1 MKFVFIAAEKAR
13 APVSALCRVLGVTRS
28 GFYAW
33 QARDLSEQAIDD
45 QKLAL
50 EIAAIHKA
58 SGETYG
64 SPRVHAELHA
74 KGLEV
79 SRKRVARLMRELGIR
94 SRRKRRFKATTDSG
108 HKLPVADNVLDRKF
122 EVDAPDVAWVT
133 DITYVWT
140 DEGWLYLA
148 AILDLFSRRV
158 VGHALSERI
167 DRALVLEALRDA
179 VGRRV
184 PDAGLLHHSD
194 RGSQYASHDY
204 FTDALSEHGITCSMS
219 RKGNCWD
226 ATPPGRELLRATL
239 KTECIYSRLCFATR
253 AEAPW
258 RRSSTSSRSSTI
270 GTATRHFEPSATSA
284 RWSSEPKFIEEKQ
297 TKARVRKRGSVTR
310 LVHGGRGRISWPSW
324 TPWATRPPMTLTFWR
339 WAPNAMSP
347 PPIRPTPRSHSVEDP
362 PPPHRDSSISWSPGP
377 GAASRMTVA
386 VWMRPARNA
395 RSPRAIRRRGLAGSN

>member
-1 MKFVFIAAEKAR
+1 VRFAFISAEKAW
-13 APVSALCRVLGVTRS
+13 APISALCKVLGVTRS

-33 QARDLSEQAIDD
+33 QQRDPSEQAIDD

-64 SPRVHAELHA
+64 SPRIHAELRA
-74 KGLEV
+74 KGLHV
-79 SRKRVARLMRELGIR
+79 SRKRVARLMRELGIK

-122 EVDAPDVAWVT
+122 DVDAPDVAWVT

-158 VGHALSERI
+158 VGHAMSERI

-184 PDAGLLHHSD
+184 PDVGLLHHSD
-194 RGSQYASHDY
+194 RGSQYASSDY
-204 FTDALSEHGITCSMS
+204 QDALSERGITCSMS

-226 ATPPGRELLRATL
+226 NAVAESFFATL
-239 KTECIYSRLCFATR
+239 KTECIYVRRFATR
-253 AEAPW
+253 AEAREAIFHFIEVFYNGQ
-258 RRSSTSSRSSTI
+258 RRHSTLGFVSPME
-270 GTATRHFEPSATSA
+270 FEN
-284 RWSSEPKFIEEKQ
+284 KFIEEK
-297 TKARVRKRGSVTR
+297 KNREYE
-310 LVHGGRGRISWPSW
+310 
-324 TPWATRPPMTLTFWR
+324 
-339 WAPNAMSP
+339 N
-347 PPIRPTPRSHSVEDP
+347 E
-362 PPPHRDSSISWSPGP
+362 
-377 GAASRMTVA
+377 AA
-386 VWMRPARNA
+386 
-395 RSPRAIRRRGLAGSN
+395 

>member
-1 MKFVFIAAEKAR
+1 MKFAFISAEKAW
-13 APVSALCRVLGVTRS
+13 APVSVLCRVLEVTRS

-33 QARDLSEQAIDD
+33 QARDPSEQAIDD
-45 QKLAL
+45 QKLAV

-79 SRKRVARLMRELGIR
+79 SRKRVARLMRELGIK

-158 VGHALSERI
+158 VGHAMSERI
-167 DRALVLEALRDA
+167 DRALALQALRDA
-179 VGRRV
+179 VGRRL

-194 RGSQYASHDY
+194 RGSQYASNDY
-204 FTDALSEHGITCSMS
+204 QDALRDQGVMCSMS

-226 ATPPGRELLRATL
+226 NAVAESFFASLKKELIHR
-239 KTECIYSRLCFATR
+239 RRWRTR
-253 AEAPW
+253 AE
-258 RRSSTSSRSSTI
+258 
-270 GTATRHFEPSATSA
+270 
-284 RWSSEPKFIEEKQ
+284 
-297 TKARVRKRGSVTR
+297 V
-310 LVHGGRGRISWPSW
+310 
-324 TPWATRPPMTLTFWR
+324 
-339 WAPNAMSP
+339 
-347 PPIRPTPRSHSVEDP
+347 
-362 PPPHRDSSISWSPGP
+362 
-377 GAASRMTVA
+377 
-386 VWMRPARNA
+386 RNA
-395 RSPRAIRRRGLAGSN
+395 VFEYIEGWYNTRRLHSTLDYLSPVQYEAHHHNADRQAA